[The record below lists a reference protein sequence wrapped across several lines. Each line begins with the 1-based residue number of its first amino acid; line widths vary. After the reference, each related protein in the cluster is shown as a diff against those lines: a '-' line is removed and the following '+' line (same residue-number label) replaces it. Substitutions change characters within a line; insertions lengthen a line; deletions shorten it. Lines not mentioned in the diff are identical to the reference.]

1 MSDSV
6 IFTFLSE
13 AKSAYNPNNK
23 TIVVLGNQAADLD
36 SMVSSI
42 LYGFYLSQRHPEET
56 VLPVINIPQKDY
68 KLRTEAVYLFNQ
80 IGVSAE
86 NLIFIDQVDL
96 DELARKNNLRFI
108 LVDHNRLTVAEER
121 LRDFIV
127 EIIDHH
133 ENEKQHPRN
142 ARIDIRP
149 VGSTATL
156 VAERLL
162 NLKHVRNFKDINRLL
177 LGTILLDTVNLSPE
191 VGKTTDTD
199 RKIVKRLL
207 TLSGLDQQTLFDTLK
222 EIKFSDTKLNCYDLL
237 RMDYKEW
244 DSGRLKYGISFIP
257 ISAGELLGKR
267 ESIQEIFQQNLEEKN
282 LDFLIIMNG
291 SLAPDFI
298 RDLLIYI
305 TNSII
310 LSRISRFL
318 ESSDLGLKKMKPPGF
333 DGKNTVAAYSQENIK
348 VSRKKLMP
356 LLNDFL
362 KKTF

>member
-6 IFTFLSE
+6 ISTFLSK
-13 AKSAYNPNNK
+13 AKSAYNPDNK
-23 TIVVLGNQAADLD
+23 TTIILGNQAADLD

-42 LYGFYLSQRHPEET
+42 LYGFYLSHRYPEESA
-56 VLPVINIPQKDY
+56 LPVINIPQKDY
-68 KLRTEAVYLFNQ
+68 KLRPEAVYLFNQ
-80 IGVSAE
+80 IGVRAE
-86 NLIFIDQVDL
+86 DLIFIDQVDL

-108 LVDHNRLTVAEER
+108 LVDHNRLTGAEER
-121 LRDFIV
+121 LRDFII
-127 EIIDHH
+127 EIMDHH
-133 ENEKQHPRN
+133 KDEKQYPRN

-162 NLKHVRNFKDINRLL
+162 TLKHVSNFEEISRLL
-177 LGTILLDTVNLSPE
+177 LGAILLDTVNLSPE

-199 RKIVKRLL
+199 RKIVNRLL
-207 TLSGLDQQTLFDTLK
+207 TLSGLNRQTLFTTLK
-222 EIKFSDTKLNCYDLL
+222 EIKFSDTKLNCRDLL

-244 DSGRLKYGISFIP
+244 TKDRIKYGISFMP

-267 ESIQEIFQQNLEEKN
+267 ESILEIFQQYLEEKN

-291 SLAPDFI
+291 SLAPDFK
-298 RDLLIYI
+298 RDLIIFSPNTIMLSKVSRLI
-305 TNSII
+305 
-310 LSRISRFL
+310 
-318 ESSDLGLKKMKPPGF
+318 ESSDLGLKNLSTPGF
-333 DGKNTVAAYSQENIK
+333 HEEKMIAAYSQENIK

-362 KKTF
+362 KKAF